1 MTQYDVPINANDA
14 SFERVVLK
22 PPLPVVAVF
31 WSPKIVPRQQISDVL
46 EQVAGEYAGEVLV
59 VKLDVADAPE
69 AQGRYSAGILPQFL
83 FFRRGKLVAR
93 AKGMPNVEM
102 LRPWIEYLLERGPK
116 PALKEPPQ
124 ERAVASG
131 GYPLTVMDADFERVV
146 LGAAVPVLVDFWA
159 TWCGP
164 CRAVA
169 PVVEELAREFAGR
182 ALVAKLD
189 VDANPVTAQRYGVQS
204 IPTLLYFRDGREVD
218 RAVGGQPAHVLR
230 QKLEALL

>member
-102 LRPWIEYLLERGPK
+102 VLPPGKVGRAGQGHAQRG
-116 PALKEPPQ
+116 
-124 ERAVASG
+124 
-131 GYPLTVMDADFERVV
+131 D
-146 LGAAVPVLVDFWA
+146 
-159 TWCGP
+159 
-164 CRAVA
+164 VA
-169 PVVEELAREFAGR
+169 PVDRVFAGAR
-182 ALVAKLD
+182 TKAR
-189 VDANPVTAQRYGVQS
+189 AQRAAAGASAGERRLSVDC
-204 IPTLLYFRDGREVD
+204 DGR
-218 RAVGGQPAHVLR
+218 
-230 QKLEALL
+230 